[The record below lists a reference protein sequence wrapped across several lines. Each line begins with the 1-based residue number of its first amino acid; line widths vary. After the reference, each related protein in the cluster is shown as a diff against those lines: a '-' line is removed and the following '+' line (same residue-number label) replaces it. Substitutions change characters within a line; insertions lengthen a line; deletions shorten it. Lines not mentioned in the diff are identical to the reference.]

1 MTGMIAI
8 AALLS
13 AQAGIATQA
22 PQQGTEQRD
31 VAYEELAA
39 GQTDLAISRIEAQ
52 LKENPDDPALLIN
65 LGSAYAYKGQF
76 EMAAEYYDRA
86 ARSDVRYR
94 MELADGN
101 WVDSRRAARL
111 ALASIEEQ
119 RLAMR

>member
-1 MTGMIAI
+1 MTGMLAI

-13 AQAGIATQA
+13 TQAGIAAQA
-22 PQQGTEQRD
+22 PEQAIEQLD
-31 VAYEELAA
+31 VGYDELAS
-39 GQTDLAISRIEAQ
+39 GKTDLAIARIEAQ
-52 LKENPDDPALLIN
+52 LQDNPDDPALLIN
-65 LGSAYAYKGQF
+65 LGSAWASKGEF
-76 EMAAEYYDRA
+76 EKAAEFYNRA

-111 ALASIEEQ
+111 ALANMEEQ

>member
-1 MTGMIAI
+1 MTGILAL

-13 AQAGIATQA
+13 TQAGIADQA
-22 PQQGTEQRD
+22 PEQAVEQTD
-31 VAYEELAA
+31 VAYEELAS
-39 GQTDLAISRIEAQ
+39 GQTDLAIARIEAQ
-52 LKENPDDPALLIN
+52 LNDNPDDPALLIN
-65 LGSAYAYKGQF
+65 LGSAWAAKGEF
-76 EMAAEYYDRA
+76 DKAADFYERA

-111 ALASIEEQ
+111 ALANIEEQ